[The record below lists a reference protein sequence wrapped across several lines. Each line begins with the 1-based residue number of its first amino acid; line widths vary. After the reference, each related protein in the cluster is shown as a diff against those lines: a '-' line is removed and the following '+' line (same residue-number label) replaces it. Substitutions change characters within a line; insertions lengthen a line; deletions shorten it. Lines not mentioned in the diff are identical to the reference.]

1 VSARATGQLGPL
13 IALRWRM
20 VRSRRA
26 RLGFG
31 LLASAIPALCTLAAI
46 VGVLAPRQRSLD
58 VQVAAPTAYLS
69 VAVLALL
76 APLVAGGGNELFPA
90 EQLVAFPVTART
102 QYVASLALTP
112 LNLAWTTQL
121 VALVGLTT
129 YIVGSTPW
137 LVLGLVMCLA
147 YFGAVSV
154 AGQAL
159 AWAVVGVRQRRRGR
173 QVTWAIAA
181 VATAALLT
189 LLVMR
194 RLTNVLDNAP
204 TQGLV
209 NTVLLSRFGPS
220 GRYWTT
226 LVALLVVSAATFL
239 LGRRTCAWALRRP
252 GDAASRIDVAQ
263 VRRRP
268 NPTTVRRTVL
278 ALDRASVWRSPSLRR
293 GLLVLAVLPGLVAAS
308 AGLEWPSLVLLPG
321 LVAAGAGLLFGV
333 NAFCL
338 DGSGIVWLASLP
350 VRPAVAYWCKA
361 QVIAET
367 CLVAIVLTLACG
379 VLRTGRAPTATEAV
393 ALGASGLI
401 AILRVLALC
410 LELSIG
416 HPHRADLRGPRDT
429 PAPPGVMAAYS
440 ARLALTTTV
449 IAVVFSALAQAD
461 AWQWP
466 AAVALPFLL
475 LSIRRLLASA
485 REWEQPAIR
494 ARVVATVA
502 SG

>member
-1 VSARATGQLGPL
+1 VSASSAHQLGPL

-20 VRSRRA
+20 VRSGRA

-31 LLASAIPALCTLAAI
+31 LLASVVPVLCTLSAI
-46 VGVLAPRQRSLD
+46 AGVLAPRQRSFD
-58 VQVAAPTAYLS
+58 VQILAPTAYLS

-102 QYVASLALTP
+102 HYVASLALTP

-129 YIVGSTPW
+129 YIIGSTVW
-137 LVLGLVMCLA
+137 LALGLVMCLA
-147 YFGAVSV
+147 YFGTVSV
-154 AGQAL
+154 VGQAL

-173 QVTWAIAA
+173 QVTWAIAT
-181 VATAALLT
+181 VATGFVGV

-194 RLTNVLDNAP
+194 RLTTLLDHAP
-204 TQGLV
+204 TTGLV
-209 NTVLLSRFGPS
+209 NTLLLSRFGPS

-226 LVALLVVSAATFL
+226 LVVLLGVTAATFL
-239 LGRRTCAWALRRP
+239 LGLRTSAWALCRS
-252 GDAASRIDVAQ
+252 GDAASRIDVQQ

-268 NPTTVRRTVL
+268 RPRSVRAAVL
-278 ALDRASVWRSPSLRR
+278 AMDRASVWRSPSLRR

-308 AGLEWPSLVLLPG
+308 AGLEWSSLVLLPG

-350 VRPAVAYWCKA
+350 SAPGVAFWCKA

-367 CLVAIVLTLACG
+367 CLVAIVATMACG
-379 VLRTGRAPTATEAV
+379 AVRIGRSPTATEVV
-393 ALGASGLI
+393 ALASCGLI
-401 AILRVLALC
+401 ALLRVLAMC
-410 LELSIG
+410 MELSIN

-449 IAVVFSALAQAD
+449 IAVVFSALSELRS
-461 AWQWP
+461 WYWP
-466 AAVALPFLL
+466 ALVAVPIALFTL
-475 LSIRRLLASA
+475 RRLA
-485 REWEQPAIR
+485 RAAHRWQDAPVR
-494 ARVVATVA
+494 SHVVTVVA